1 MPNPIVPKKSSTP
14 GAVPTAGQLLTGEI
28 AANTA
33 DGKLFIKKSDGTVA
47 AISGGVSDGNKGDVT
62 VSGSGATWTINAGA
76 VTTSDLAD
84 GAVTISKT
92 SGVQKTISVG
102 TSAPSGGASGDI
114 YLRYSP

>member
-47 AISGGVSDGNKGDVT
+47 Q
-62 VSGSGATWTINAGA
+62 VSGSGGSLTY
-76 VTTSDLAD
+76 
-84 GAVTISKT
+84 T
-92 SGVQKTISVG
+92 SGSA
-102 TSAPSGGASGDI
+102 APSNAAGSNGDL
-114 YLRYSP
+114 YLRYP